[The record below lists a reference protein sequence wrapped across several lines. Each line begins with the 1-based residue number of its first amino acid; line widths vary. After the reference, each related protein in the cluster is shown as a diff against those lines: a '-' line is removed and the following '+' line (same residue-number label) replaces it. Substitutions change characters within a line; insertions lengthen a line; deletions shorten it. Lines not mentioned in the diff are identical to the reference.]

1 MARKPLHRIYS
12 NNSNVISKISEELV
26 TLFFYS
32 MESSGSINMNDNLY
46 FNYLI
51 IFRPFTL

>member
-51 IFRPFTL
+51 IFRPFPL